1 MRICQIIQLAV
12 ILAVLTILSTSSAS
26 ADTSDQKLRQ
36 ALSEL
41 AVTAGRMKV
50 NLEIIKGSEVF
61 KVYCLACHGP
71 EMPTPSLAKSP
82 LMREPNAALVKFIL
96 FPGDKTK
103 HVSWR
108 LALSPV
114 DVSYLTNFLQLT
126 FKEKPTE
133 LVSPQLVDD
142 VIRDHYQG
150 SKAECKVPQ

>member
-1 MRICQIIQLAV
+1 MRIFQIIQPIVSLA
-12 ILAVLTILSTSSAS
+12 ALTIFFVSGAS
-26 ADTSDQKLRQ
+26 ADTSDQRLRR

-41 AVTAGRMKV
+41 AVTAGKMKV

-61 KVYCLACHGP
+61 KLYCLACHGP
-71 EMPTPSLAKSP
+71 EMPTLSLAKSP
-82 LMREPNAALVKFIL
+82 LMRQSNAALVKFIL
-96 FPGDKTK
+96 FPGDETK

-114 DVSYLTNFLQLT
+114 DVSYLANFLQLT